1 MIEEIRN
8 RIANALRLL
17 YNSNNEVE
25 NVDIEINRTSDKS
38 HGDLYTNIAMKLA
51 KIVKKNPLNI
61 AEEIRDHITLNDKIV
76 KIESVAPGYIN
87 FFISTKSK
95 YDQINTILNSEDDLI
110 QNVKKT
116 IVSPKII
123 AVSKTF
129 KIDHIMPLIDHGH
142 LDYGENKV
150 QEAMEKWTNIKNKN
164 KSIKLHLIGG
174 LQTNKVKFAVRIFDY
189 IHSLDSKKLA
199 DKISYQLKKQNM
211 ETKIFIQVNLGKE
224 KQKSGILEEELFDFY
239 KYCKGLNLNIIG
251 LMCIPPFNQDS
262 TKYFLRMQELNK
274 KIGLKE
280 LSMGMSAD
288 YISAI
293 KYDSTFVRIESEI
306 FGQRY

>member
-1 MIEEIRN
+1 MHVTIKN
-8 RIANALRLL
+8 LL
-17 YNSNNEVE
+17 KIKE
-25 NVDIEINRTSDKS
+25 N
-38 HGDLYTNIAMKLA
+38 
-51 KIVKKNPLNI
+51 
-61 AEEIRDHITLNDKIV
+61 
-76 KIESVAPGYIN
+76 
-87 FFISTKSK
+87 
-95 YDQINTILNSEDDLI
+95 INTNL

-164 KSIKLHLIGG
+164 KNIKLHLIGG
-174 LQTNKVKFAVRIFDY
+174 LQTNKVKFAVQIFDY

-199 DKISYQLKKQNM
+199 DKISYQLKEQNM

-224 KQKSGILEEELFDFY
+224 KQKSGINEEELFDFY

-293 KYDSTFVRIESEI
+293 KYDSTFVRIGSEI

>member
-1 MIEEIRN
+1 MHVTIKN
-8 RIANALRLL
+8 LL
-17 YNSNNEVE
+17 KIKE
-25 NVDIEINRTSDKS
+25 N
-38 HGDLYTNIAMKLA
+38 
-51 KIVKKNPLNI
+51 
-61 AEEIRDHITLNDKIV
+61 
-76 KIESVAPGYIN
+76 
-87 FFISTKSK
+87 
-95 YDQINTILNSEDDLI
+95 INTNL

-116 IVSPKII
+116 NVSPKII

-150 QEAMEKWTNIKNKN
+150 QEAIEKWTNIKNKN
-164 KSIKLHLIGG
+164 KNIKLHLIGG

-199 DKISYQLKKQNM
+199 DKISYQLKEQNM
-211 ETKIFIQVNLGKE
+211 ETKIFIQINLGKE

-239 KYCKGLNLNIIG
+239 KYCKDLNLNIIG

-262 TKYFLRMQELNK
+262 TKYFLKMQELNK

-293 KYDSTFVRIESEI
+293 KYDSTFVRIGSEI

>member
-1 MIEEIRN
+1 
-8 RIANALRLL
+8 
-17 YNSNNEVE
+17 
-25 NVDIEINRTSDKS
+25 
-38 HGDLYTNIAMKLA
+38 
-51 KIVKKNPLNI
+51 
-61 AEEIRDHITLNDKIV
+61 
-76 KIESVAPGYIN
+76 
-87 FFISTKSK
+87 
-95 YDQINTILNSEDDLI
+95 
-110 QNVKKT
+110 
-116 IVSPKII
+116 
-123 AVSKTF
+123 
-129 KIDHIMPLIDHGH
+129 MPLIDHGH

-150 QEAMEKWTNIKNKN
+150 QEAIEKWTNIKNKN
-164 KSIKLHLIGG
+164 KNIKLHLIGG
-174 LQTNKVKFAVRIFDY
+174 LQTNKVKLAVRIFDY

-199 DKISYQLKKQNM
+199 DKISYQLKEQNM

-224 KQKSGILEEELFDFY
+224 KQKSGILEEDLFDFY
-239 KYCKGLNLNIIG
+239 KYCKELNLNIIG

-293 KYDSTFVRIESEI
+293 KYDSTFVRIGSEI

>member
-1 MIEEIRN
+1 M
-8 RIANALRLL
+8 
-17 YNSNNEVE
+17 YDNE
-25 NVDIEINRTSDKS
+25 
-38 HGDLYTNIAMKLA
+38 
-51 KIVKKNPLNI
+51 
-61 AEEIRDHITLNDKIV
+61 
-76 KIESVAPGYIN
+76 
-87 FFISTKSK
+87 
-95 YDQINTILNSEDDLI
+95 NSEF
-110 QNVKKT
+110 
-116 IVSPKII
+116 PKII

-129 KIDHIMPLIDHGH
+129 KIDHIMPLINHGH
-142 LDYGENKV
+142 QDYGENKV
-150 QEAMEKWTNIKNKN
+150 QEAIEKWTKIKKENKN
-164 KSIKLHLIGG
+164 IKLHLIGG

-211 ETKIFIQVNLGKE
+211 KTKIFIQVNLGKE

-239 KYCKGLNLNIIG
+239 KYCKDINLNIIG

-293 KYDSTFVRIESEI
+293 KYDSTFVRIGSEI
-306 FGQRY
+306 FGQRC

>member
-1 MIEEIRN
+1 MHVTIKN
-8 RIANALRLL
+8 LL
-17 YNSNNEVE
+17 KIKE
-25 NVDIEINRTSDKS
+25 N
-38 HGDLYTNIAMKLA
+38 
-51 KIVKKNPLNI
+51 
-61 AEEIRDHITLNDKIV
+61 
-76 KIESVAPGYIN
+76 
-87 FFISTKSK
+87 
-95 YDQINTILNSEDDLI
+95 INTNL

-116 IVSPKII
+116 IVAPKII

-150 QEAMEKWTNIKNKN
+150 QEAIEKWTDIKNKN
-164 KSIKLHLIGG
+164 KNIKLHLIGG

-199 DKISYQLKKQNM
+199 DKISYQLKEQNM

-239 KYCKGLNLNIIG
+239 KYCKELNLNIIG

-293 KYDSTFVRIESEI
+293 KYDSTFVRIGSEI

>member
-1 MIEEIRN
+1 MHVTIKN
-8 RIANALRLL
+8 LL
-17 YNSNNEVE
+17 KISE
-25 NVDIEINRTSDKS
+25 NVK
-38 HGDLYTNIAMKLA
+38 TNL
-51 KIVKKNPLNI
+51 
-61 AEEIRDHITLNDKIV
+61 
-76 KIESVAPGYIN
+76 
-87 FFISTKSK
+87 
-95 YDQINTILNSEDDLI
+95 
-110 QNVKKT
+110 QNEKKT
-116 IVSPKII
+116 LAVPKII

-164 KSIKLHLIGG
+164 KNIKLHLIGG

-199 DKISYQLKKQNM
+199 DKISYQLKEQNM
-211 ETKIFIQVNLGKE
+211 ETKIFIQINLGKE

-239 KYCKGLNLNIIG
+239 KYCKDLNLNIIG

-262 TKYFLRMQELNK
+262 TKYFSRMQELNK

-288 YISAI
+288 YLNAI
-293 KYDSTFVRIESEI
+293 KYGSTFVRIGSDI